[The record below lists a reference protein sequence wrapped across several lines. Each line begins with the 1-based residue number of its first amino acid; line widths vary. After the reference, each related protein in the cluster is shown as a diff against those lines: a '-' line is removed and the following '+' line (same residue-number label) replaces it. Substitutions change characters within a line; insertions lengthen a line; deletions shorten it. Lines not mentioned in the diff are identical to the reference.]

1 LSLARAGA
9 VFAEELSRTFKR
21 PLFWF
26 LVALLALMS
35 WGLSTGHMQIASG
48 DSSVGG
54 TKAWVTSEFAFAR
67 ALMVLIALLYGFFA
81 SIAAGMAIVSD
92 DEARISDMLLSTPLR
107 PSEYVWGKFL
117 AILAGFLGV
126 LGLHVL
132 LTIFFNHGLPN
143 PAALEIR
150 GPLHWINYL
159 RPALIFGLPTL
170 VFYLGVAF
178 FLGER
183 WRRPVTVFLFPIAI
197 LLACGFFL
205 WDWAPTWLDPRI
217 NRLLMLVDPAG
228 FRWLNETWIKLDR
241 GAGFYNTARV
251 GLDLPFVLSR
261 LAFLALGLAGVAL
274 AQRHLAAHLQ
284 GETGRERNPWRQE
297 TRRGRTPRRQTVIVT
312 AELEPAEIEEIE
324 RQTKERKAAEERTPT
339 PALAELRMRSR
350 EIGLGAGIL
359 EVAGTELRNLL
370 SSPGVYLFG
379 VLILIQTLGTS
390 LTALGAFQTELLIT
404 PGLAAVGAM
413 DVLSVLV
420 CLLLM
425 FYTAESLERERATG
439 LAPISFST
447 PARTASF
454 LFGKALANSAV
465 GVLMAVAT
473 YIGCAIAILIQGKMA
488 PSPGPFLLVWGLLLV
503 PTFLVWTCFILAVQA
518 AFGQRYVTYGV
529 GLGALLLS
537 LYLQFTNRMS
547 WVGNWWLWNA
557 VRWSDIGTFELDRKA
572 LVLSRILALGL
583 AGLLTVL
590 AVRLFGRRQADA
602 IGTIHRLQPAPL
614 WQWALRLS
622 PFALVPL
629 AAGTALWIAVDDGY
643 QGAGFEKKGRDYWKQ
658 NLATWKDAPQPAISD
673 VALDLTID
681 PDRRWLSNHGS
692 YELLNDHEAALGR
705 FALTGGQ
712 HWKKVRW
719 TLNGKAYK
727 PEDRSGLYV
736 FQLPVPLPP
745 GGRVRVGFQFE
756 GVFPQGISKNGGG
769 SQEFILP
776 SGVVLTAFTPSF
788 SPVVGYMEEIGR
800 KDDEN
805 DYEPRVYPDDFYKG
819 RTEVSFGAG
828 HPFTTRIAVT
838 GPADFAFNS
847 VGSQVS
853 DTVKRGKRTV
863 VWKSDYPVRLFNVV
877 GGRWDVRR
885 GRGTAI
891 YYHPGHRYN
900 VDEMSGA
907 LDAARRYYS
916 EWFKPFP
923 WRELKLSEFPNMASY
938 AQGFPTD
945 ITFSEG
951 IGFLTKSDVKTDA
964 VFMVTA
970 HESAHQ
976 WWGNL
981 LTPGKGP
988 GGNLLSEGMSHFAT
1002 ALLTEQV
1009 KGPQARMEFLKRI
1022 EENYGDARRADA
1034 ERPLVKVDGSHQGD
1048 QTVTYDKG
1056 GWVFWMIYQ
1065 QLGRERDLAGL
1076 RQFMTDWGNGPDY
1089 PVLQDFTAAM
1099 RPFAPDPAAYDLFV
1113 KQWFHQVVVPE
1124 YQLSNATRTVGPG
1137 AHTWKV
1143 TVKVKNAGTGRMPV
1157 EVAAARGERFTDKGR
1172 PGPSYRDARQTVMLG
1187 AGEERTVEIA
1197 CAFQPERVLVDP
1209 DVKVLQ
1215 LRRKAAVV
1223 KL

>member
-1 LSLARAGA
+1 MSLARTG
-9 VFAEELSRTFKR
+9 VIFSEELGRTFKR

-26 LVALLALMS
+26 LVVLLALMS
-35 WGLSTGHMQIASG
+35 WGLSSGHMQIASG

-54 TKAWVTSEFAFAR
+54 TKAWVTSEFAFSR
-67 ALMVLIALLYGFFA
+67 ALMALMTLLYGFFA
-81 SIAAGMAIVSD
+81 SIAAGMAVVAD

-107 PSEYVWGKFL
+107 PAEYVWGKFL
-117 AILAGFLGV
+117 AILAGFLGI

-150 GPLHWINYL
+150 GPLHLVNYL

-228 FRWLNETWIKLDR
+228 FRWINETWIKLDR

-284 GETGRERNPWRQE
+284 GETGGG
-297 TRRGRTPRRQTVIVT
+297 RGRRRRTS
-312 AELEPAEIEEIE
+312 APLIEATEA
-324 RQTKERKAAEERTPT
+324 RSAAP
-339 PALAELRMRSR
+339 LDGLRMSSR
-350 EIGLGAGIL
+350 GVGLGAGTL

-379 VLILIQTLGTS
+379 ALILLQALGTS
-390 LTALGAFQTELLIT
+390 LTALGPFQTELLIT
-404 PGLAAVGAM
+404 PGLAATGAM
-413 DVLSVLV
+413 NTLSVLV

-473 YIGCAIAILIQGKMA
+473 YAGCAIAILIQGKLA
-488 PSPGPFLLVWGLLLV
+488 PNPGPFLLVWGVLLV

-518 AFGQRYVTYGV
+518 AFGQRYVTYSV
-529 GLGALLLS
+529 GLGVMFLT
-537 LYLQFTNRMS
+537 LYLQFTDRMS
-547 WVGNWWLWNA
+547 WVGNWWIWGA
-557 VRWSDIGTFELDRKA
+557 AHWSDMGRFELDRQA
-572 LVLSRILALGL
+572 LVLNRLLVLGL
-583 AGLLTVL
+583 AGLFTVL

-602 IGTIHRLQPAPL
+602 IGTIHRLQPGPL
-614 WQWALRLS
+614 WQQALRLA
-622 PFALVPL
+622 PFAVVPL
-629 AAGTALWIAVDDGY
+629 AAGLALWIAVDDGY
-643 QGAGFEKKGRDYWKQ
+643 QGAGFEKKERDYWKQ
-658 NLATWKDAPQPAISD
+658 NLATWKDAPQPAIAD
-673 VALDLTID
+673 AALDLQID
-681 PDRRWLSNHGS
+681 PDRRWLSDHGS
-692 YELLNDHEAALGR
+692 YELLNDRDAALAR
-705 FALTGGQ
+705 FALTGGP
-712 HWKKVRW
+712 HWKKVSW
-719 TLNGKAYK
+719 TLNGRPFK
-727 PEDRSGLYV
+727 PDNRSGLYV
-736 FQLPVPLPP
+736 FNLPAPLPP
-745 GGRVRVGFQFE
+745 GGRVRVGFQLE

-769 SQEFILP
+769 SQEFVLP
-776 SGVVLTAFTPSF
+776 SGVVLTGFTPSF
-788 SPVVGYMEEIGR
+788 APVVGYMEEIGR
-800 KDDEN
+800 KADEN
-805 DYEPRVYPDDFYKG
+805 DYEPRVYPDDFYQGK
-819 RTEVSFGAG
+819 TDVAFGVG

-847 VGSQVS
+847 VGTRVS
-853 DTVKRGKRTV
+853 DTVQKGKRTV

-877 GGRWDVRR
+877 GGRWAVRR
-885 GRGTAI
+885 GQGTAI

-900 VDEMSGA
+900 IDEMIGA

-923 WRELKLSEFPNMASY
+923 WHELKLSEFPNLAGY

-988 GGNLLSEGMSHFAT
+988 GGNLLSEGMAHFST
-1002 ALLTEQV
+1002 ALLTDQI

-1022 EENYGDARRADA
+1022 EENYGDSRRADA

-1056 GWVFWMIYQ
+1056 GWVFWMLYQ

-1076 RQFMTDWGNGPDY
+1076 RRFMADWGNGPDY

-1099 RPFAPDPAAYDLFV
+1099 RPFAPDPAAYDDFV
-1113 KQWFHQVVVPE
+1113 RQWFHQVVVPE
-1124 YQLSNATRTVGPG
+1124 YRLSDAHVTPEPGGKSWKLTVR
-1137 AHTWKV
+1137 
-1143 TVKVKNAGTGRMPV
+1143 VKNAGTGRMPV
-1157 EVAAARGERFTDKGR
+1157 EVAAARGERFTGKGKPDPR
-1172 PGPSYRDARQTVMLG
+1172 YRDARRTVILG
-1187 AGEERTVEIA
+1187 AGEERTVEISA
-1197 CAFQPERVLVDP
+1197 PFQPERVLVDP

>member
-1 LSLARAGA
+1 MSFARAGA
-9 VFAEELSRTFKR
+9 VFTEELARTFKR

-26 LVALLALMS
+26 LISLLFLMT
-35 WGLSTGHMQIASG
+35 WGMSTGHLQIASG

-67 ALMVLIALLYGFFA
+67 TLAALIVLLYAFFG
-81 SIAAGMAIVSD
+81 SIAAGMAVVSD
-92 DEARISDMLLSTPLR
+92 DEMKISDMLLSTPLK
-107 PSEYVWGKFL
+107 PAEYVWGKFL
-117 AILAGFLGV
+117 AILAGFLAA
-126 LGLHVL
+126 LGLHL
-132 LTIFFNHGLPN
+132 LFALFFNHVLPN
-143 PAALEIR
+143 PAAVEIR
-150 GPLHWINYL
+150 GPLHLVNYL
-159 RPALIFGLPTL
+159 RPALVFGLPTI
-170 VFYLGVAF
+170 VFYLGISF

-183 WRRPVTVFLFPIAI
+183 WRRPVTVFLFPIA
-197 LLACGFFL
+197 LLLLCGFFL
-205 WDWAPTWLDPRI
+205 WEWSPTWLDQRI
-217 NRLLMLVDPAG
+217 NRLLMLIDPG
-228 FRWLNETWIKLDR
+228 GLRWLDETWIKLDR
-241 GAGFYNTARV
+241 GATFYNTTRI
-251 GLDLPFVLSR
+251 GLDLPFVISR

-284 GETGRERNPWRQE
+284 GAAGGEGRRR
-297 TRRGRTPRRQTVIVT
+297 RRGMIPGV
-312 AELEPAEIEEIE
+312 
-324 RQTKERKAAEERTPT
+324 AAEAERTALP
-339 PALAELRMRSR
+339 PLAELRMRSR
-350 EIGLGAGIL
+350 PIGLGAGTL

-370 SSPGVYLFG
+370 SAPGVYLFG
-379 VLILIQTLGTS
+379 ALILLQTLGQS
-390 LTALGAFQTELLIT
+390 LTALGPFQTELLIT
-404 PGLAAVGAM
+404 PGIAAVQSM

-425 FYTAESLERERATG
+425 FYTAESLERERSTG

-473 YIGCAIAILIQGKMA
+473 YVGCAIAILIQGKVV

-518 AFGQRYVTYGV
+518 ASGQRYVTYGAGIGV
-529 GLGALLLS
+529 MFLT
-537 LYLQFTNRMS
+537 LYLQLTDRMS

-557 VRWSDIGTFELDRKA
+557 VRWSDMGAFQLDREA
-572 LVLSRILALGL
+572 LVLSRILVLGL
-583 AGLLTVL
+583 AGLFTVL
-590 AVRLFGRRQADA
+590 AVRVFGRRQADA
-602 IGTIHRLQPAPL
+602 IGTVHRLQPGPL
-614 WQWALRLS
+614 RHWLVRLA

-629 AAGTALWIAVDDGY
+629 ATAVALWIAVDNGY
-643 QGAGFEKKGRDYWKQ
+643 QGKGIEKKERDYWKQ
-658 NLATWKDAPQPAISD
+658 NLATWKDAPEPAISD
-673 VALDLTID
+673 VDLALTVD
-681 PDRRWLSNHGS
+681 PQRRWLANHGS
-692 YELLNDHEAALGR
+692 YELLNDHDTAIER
-705 FALTGGQ
+705 FALTGGP

-719 TLNGKAYK
+719 TLNGKPWK
-727 PEDRSGLYV
+727 PENRSGLYV
-736 FQLPVPLPP
+736 FTPPAPLPP
-745 GGRVRVGFQFE
+745 GGRVRVGFQLE

-769 SQEFILP
+769 SQEFVLP
-776 SGVVLTAFTPSF
+776 SGVVLTSFTPTF
-788 SPVVGYMEEIGR
+788 VPVVGFMEEIGR
-800 KDDEN
+800 KKDEN
-805 DYEPRVYPDDFYKG
+805 DYETRVYPDDFYKG
-819 RTEVSFGAG
+819 KTEVAFGAG

-838 GPADFAFNS
+838 GPAGFAFNS
-847 VGSQVS
+847 VGTRVS
-853 DTVKRGKRTV
+853 DTVQGGKRTV
-863 VWKSDYPVRLFNVV
+863 VWKSDYPVRFFNVV
-877 GGRWDVRR
+877 GGRWSVRP
-885 GRGTAI
+885 GHGTSI
-891 YYHPGHRYN
+891 YYDPGHRYN
-900 VDEMSGA
+900 IDEMIGA

-923 WRELKLSEFPNMASY
+923 WKELKLSEFPNLATY

-951 IGFLTKSDVKTDA
+951 IGFLTESDVKTDA

-988 GGNLLSEGMSHFAT
+988 GGDLLSEGMAHFST

-1022 EENYGDARRADA
+1022 EENYGNARRADA

-1076 RQFMTDWGNGPDY
+1076 RKFIADWGNGPDY

-1099 RPFAPDPAAYDLFV
+1099 RPFASDPAVYDDFV
-1113 KQWFHQVVVPE
+1113 QQWFHQVVVPE
-1124 YQLSNATRTVGPG
+1124 YRLSDAESSPQPG
-1137 AHTWKV
+1137 GRSWKV
-1143 TVKVKNAGTGRMPV
+1143 TVRVKNAGTGRMPV
-1157 EVAAARGERFTDKGR
+1157 EVAAVRGDRFTKKGEPDAR
-1172 PGPSYRDARQTVMLG
+1172 YRDTRQTVTLG
-1187 AGEERTVEIA
+1187 AGEERKVEIL
-1197 CAFQPERVLVDP
+1197 CAFQPDRVLVDP

-1215 LRRKAAVV
+1215 LRRKTAVV